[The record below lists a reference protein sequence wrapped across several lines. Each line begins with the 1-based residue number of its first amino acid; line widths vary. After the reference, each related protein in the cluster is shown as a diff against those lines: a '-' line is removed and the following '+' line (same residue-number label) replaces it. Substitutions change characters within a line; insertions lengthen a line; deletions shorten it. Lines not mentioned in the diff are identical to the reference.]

1 MLNNKLRE
9 KVRLGSF
16 KKKTTTKKQHR
27 PDSDL
32 AAAEGR
38 QVKGRFLRPLTQ
50 EVGTVRWF
58 EQRDSGR
65 RSRSR
70 ERLRRHRRHKGSQ
83 PSTSTVRPRAEVH
96 LLYVAFPTQQLQRNK
111 VEYLTNPLMT
121 QFYGPRKNIQIY
133 FPPPNLVLKGNQ
145 D

>member
-9 KVRLGSF
+9 KVRLGSL
-16 KKKTTTKKQHR
+16 KKNKNQQQQKKQHR

-58 EQRDSGR
+58 EQRDSGG
-65 RSRSR
+65 RSRTERGSAGTDGIKAVSR
-70 ERLRRHRRHKGSQ
+70 LPAQ
-83 PSTSTVRPRAEVH
+83 
-96 LLYVAFPTQQLQRNK
+96 
-111 VEYLTNPLMT
+111 
-121 QFYGPRKNIQIY
+121 
-133 FPPPNLVLKGNQ
+133 
-145 D
+145 